1 MKLLKLTALMT
12 ALLISAAL
20 AGCASAA
27 TSASQSAPAETPA
40 ATPEPKTGI
49 EAVFDRPVTVA
60 LVSNGTERESAP
72 FFDAAAKEA
81 QSMGVAVTATAAGDR
96 FDAALGEAARNAD
109 ALVAF
114 LPNAAQDYTA
124 LGALGKPVAVY
135 EAQKGG
141 VPGGMSHLY
150 YEPDGELET
159 AIDATLSYPP
169 HDAPVRLIL
178 LFESGESPAKLA
190 FDQKYDEGW
199 VFPKAVYTASGAEQD
214 AGAWLT
220 GVLDSYVEGMVDAV
234 FAETPELA
242 AAAGDAL
249 FALGRADMEVFCP
262 GVTPDVL
269 ARMATAPDVF
279 AQAVGRHDALAGV
292 LSVRAALLMLHGEA
306 AVTQALEPAR
316 INAADNNDTASSDSD
331 KALLF
336 NTDWMDTLRAFYGAA
351 ADTADAQ

>member
-20 AGCASAA
+20 TGCAAA
-27 TSASQSAPAETPA
+27 VTSASQDAPSATPV

-49 EAVFDRPVTVA
+49 EAVFDKPVTLA
-60 LVSNGTERESAP
+60 LVSNGTEQESAP
-72 FFDAAAKEA
+72 FFDAAAREA
-81 QSMGVAVTATAAGDR
+81 QSMGVVVTTTAAGDQ
-96 FDAALGEAARNAD
+96 FDAALGEAAQNAD

-114 LPNAAQDYTA
+114 LPRAAQDYTA
-124 LGALGKPVAVY
+124 LSALGKPVAVY
-135 EAQKGG
+135 ETRQGS
-141 VPGGMSHLY
+141 VPADMSHLY
-150 YEPDGELET
+150 YVPDGELEA
-159 AIDATLSYPP
+159 AIDATLAYPP

-199 VFPKAVYTASGAEQD
+199 VFPKAVYTAAGAEQD

-242 AAAGDAL
+242 AAAGDVL
-249 FALGRADMEVFCP
+249 FALGRTDMEVFCP

-279 AQAVGRHDALAGV
+279 AQAVGRNDALAGV
-292 LSVRAALLMLHGEA
+292 LSVRAALLTLHGEA
-306 AVTQALEPAR
+306 AVTQAFEPAR
-316 INAADNNDTASSDSD
+316 INAADDGDMASPDSE

-351 ADTADAQ
+351 DSADAQ